1 MVKKSTEK
9 LFKTAVD
16 YLCTKLA
23 YEFSYA
29 FLLDSKLYHLGTI
42 QENLYRLRKISNFFP
57 DNQLKSLIKDA

>member
-1 MVKKSTEK
+1 MVEKAQKK

-29 FLLDSKLYHLGTI
+29 FLVDSKLYHLGTI
-42 QENLYRLRKISNFFP
+42 QENLYRLRKISIFFP
-57 DNQLKSLIKDA
+57 TIS